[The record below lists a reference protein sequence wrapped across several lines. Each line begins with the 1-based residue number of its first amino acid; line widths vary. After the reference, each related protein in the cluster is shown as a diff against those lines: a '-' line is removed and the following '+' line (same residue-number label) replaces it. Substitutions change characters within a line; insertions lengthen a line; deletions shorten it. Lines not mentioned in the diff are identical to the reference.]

1 MTENFDVIDEQDN
14 VIEARPGRECIRL
27 GLLHRAIVIFL
38 YNLRSELYIQKRSN
52 AKEYFPGLW
61 SASCTGHV
69 SSGETYFQA
78 ARREAKEELSLD
90 LKLNEVCRFISP
102 KWKVSNGVEWESIA
116 VFEAVAEDPHIVLSD
131 ESQEGRF
138 VSVDEFRR
146 LLGSEPST
154 LTPDT
159 ILSAQYSPRLK

>member
-1 MTENFDVIDEQDN
+1 VTENFDVIDQQDN
-14 VIEARPGRECIRL
+14 VIEVRPGRECIRL

-38 YNLRSELYIQKRSN
+38 YNLRRELYIQKRSN
-52 AKEYFPGLW
+52 TKECFPGFW

-69 SSGETYFQA
+69 SSGETYIQA
-78 ARREAKEELSLD
+78 AKREAKEELSLD
-90 LKLNEVCRFISP
+90 LELNEICKFISP
-102 KWKVSNGVEWESIA
+102 KWKVSNGVEWESIT
-116 VFEAVAEDPHIVLSD
+116 VFEAVAGNPHIVLSE

-146 LLGSEPST
+146 LLVSEPSA

-159 ILSAQYSPRLK
+159 ILSAKYSSRLK